1 MITRAQHGLPAVGEI
16 LVPFMHSYFV
26 EGWMRGSHWGPIMPV
41 RLRDSKC
48 TVFDGPPRLVAL
60 GFQVA
65 NGKIACDDDGQPMI
79 ADLFDDPAFALA
91 RHEAVEYASM
101 LRRMGEFEPARL
113 GPEEMEYTTLQQVI
127 HKLKG
132 RFKPA

>member
-1 MITRAQHGLPAVGEI
+1 M
-16 LVPFMHSYFV
+16 
-26 EGWMRGSHWGPIMPV
+26 
-41 RLRDSKC
+41 
-48 TVFDGPPRLVAL
+48 

-65 NGKIACDDDGQPMI
+65 DGKIACDDDRQPMI

-91 RHEAVEYASM
+91 RHEAIEYASM

-113 GPEEMEYTTLQQVI
+113 GLEEMEYTTLQQVL
-127 HKLKG
+127 KRLKG

>member
-1 MITRAQHGLPAVGEI
+1 
-16 LVPFMHSYFV
+16 
-26 EGWMRGSHWGPIMPV
+26 MPV
-41 RLRDSKC
+41 GLKDAKC
-48 TVFDGPPRLVAL
+48 TVFDGPTRMVAL

-65 NGKIACDDDGQPMI
+65 NGRIASDDNGKPMM

-91 RHEAVEYASM
+91 RREALKYASV

-113 GPEEMEYTTLQQVI
+113 GAEEMEYTTLQQVLE
-127 HKLKG
+127 KLRG